1 MLRAPWR
8 RRNDRRSNRSRGPHL
23 ALRHIRWRWNNCWS
37 RVQGWRSAAAG
48 AGNFR
53 RWRNDA
59 SSQSIRFA
67 AACFVQFRRRRDYV
81 HRHCRQRRRGESR
94 TQAFRWRRSCARL
107 EREQIGDC
115 GIGMRQVYFGCVDNF
130 LAWLVAARYTDG
142 LRAVVSLLTSGT
154 PRLAGLR
161 SAAVLRLRQFVAR
174 VVDNVRLRTRW
185 RRRNL
190 QTYKALRNH
199 NNGDQQKT
207 LDQPANQHAAIWE
220 H

>member
-1 MLRAPWR
+1 
-8 RRNDRRSNRSRGPHL
+8 
-23 ALRHIRWRWNNCWS
+23 
-37 RVQGWRSAAAG
+37 
-48 AGNFR
+48 
-53 RWRNDA
+53 
-59 SSQSIRFA
+59 
-67 AACFVQFRRRRDYV
+67 
-81 HRHCRQRRRGESR
+81 
-94 TQAFRWRRSCARL
+94 
-107 EREQIGDC
+107 
-115 GIGMRQVYFGCVDNF
+115 MRQVYFGCVDNF

-190 QTYKALRNH
+190 QTYKSLRNH
-199 NNGDQQKT
+199 NNGDQQQT

-220 H
+220 HADGRFSGEWLWRPRQCRANRRLKLVPSRRPFDEQPRRLGPLGNRFRNGFNFRHRFDYAFRGLRLV